1 MPTLEQI
8 QAKLKKLQAQA
19 DVLIARKAQA
29 AVDQI
34 RDLMLK
40 HGLTTADIEAKAKAL
55 QASRFR
61 STATIKP
68 ARPGQATGAHRHGLP
83 Q

>member
-34 RDLMLK
+34 RDLMQARSDYCRYRGK
-40 HGLTTADIEAKAKAL
+40 GKGEA
-55 QASRFR
+55 RR
-61 STATIKP
+61 
-68 ARPGQATGAHRHGLP
+68 ARPEWTCCKWQGKRRCRQVDSEVPRP
-83 Q
+83 